1 MIRKDL
7 DMLSELCQFSR
18 SASRNHIV
26 FVKGNVESL
35 EYVDLGYELCS
46 KIEDILTDRRLSMK
60 AQDYLKSIIMSNI
73 HKDNDLG
80 EYIAIKNIGIL
91 FEPELNFSLE
101 ALFNSWSQNTLL
113 IVNIANGKVDNKRF
127 FLEDG
132 CPIQYS
138 VDLKDF
144 NYIMIK

>member
-7 DMLSELCQFSR
+7 DMLSKLCQFSR
-18 SASRNHIV
+18 SASRNHIA
-26 FVKGNVESL
+26 FVKGNVENL
-35 EYVDLGYELCS
+35 DYVDLGYELS
-46 KIEDILTDRRLSMK
+46 LKIEDILTDRRLSMK

-73 HKDNDLG
+73 HEDNDLG

-113 IVNIANGKVDNKRF
+113 IVDIANGKVDNKRF

>member
-7 DMLSELCQFSR
+7 DMLSKLSQFSR
-18 SASRNHIV
+18 SASRNHIA
-26 FVKGNVESL
+26 FVQGNVESL
-35 EYVDLGYELCS
+35 EYVDLGYELSS

-113 IVNIANGKVDNKRF
+113 IVDIANGKVDNKRF

-144 NYIMIK
+144 NYLIIQ

>member
-7 DMLSELCQFSR
+7 DMISELCQFSR

-26 FVKGNVESL
+26 FVKGNVENVRF
-35 EYVDLGYELCS
+35 VDLGYELSS
-46 KIEDILTDRRLSMK
+46 KIEDIQTDRRLSMK

-113 IVNIANGKVDNKRF
+113 IVDIANGKVDNKRF

-132 CPIQYS
+132 CPILYS

-144 NYIMIK
+144 NYLIIQ

>member
-1 MIRKDL
+1 MNTNDL
-7 DMLSELCQFSR
+7 DMLSELSQFSR
-18 SASRNHIV
+18 SASRNHIA
-26 FVKGNVESL
+26 FVKGNVENL
-35 EYVDLGYELCS
+35 DYVDLGYELS
-46 KIEDILTDRRLSMK
+46 LKIEDILTDRRLSMK

-113 IVNIANGKVDNKRF
+113 IVDIAKGKVDNKRF

-144 NYIMIK
+144 NYLIIQ

>member
-1 MIRKDL
+1 
-7 DMLSELCQFSR
+7 MLSELYQFSK
-18 SASRNHIV
+18 SPSRNHIA
-26 FVKGNVESL
+26 FVKGNAEGISF
-35 EYVDLGYELCS
+35 VDLGYELS
-46 KIEDILTDRRLSMK
+46 TKIEDILNDRRLSMK
-60 AQDYLKSIIMSNI
+60 AQDYLKGIISSNI
-73 HKDNDLG
+73 HHDNDLG

-101 ALFNSWSQNTLL
+101 AFFNSWSQNTLL
-113 IVNIANGKVDNKRF
+113 IVDIANGKVDNKRF

>member
-26 FVKGNVESL
+26 FVTGTVESL
-35 EYVDLGYELCS
+35 EYVDLGYELSS

-127 FLEDG
+127 LLEDG

-138 VDLKDF
+138 VNLKDF
-144 NYIMIK
+144 NYIMIQ

>member
-1 MIRKDL
+1 
-7 DMLSELCQFSR
+7 MLSELYQFSK
-18 SASRNHIV
+18 SPSRNHIA
-26 FVKGNVESL
+26 FVKGNVENL
-35 EYVDLGYELCS
+35 EYVDLGYELS
-46 KIEDILTDRRLSMK
+46 LKIEDILTDRRLSMK

-91 FEPELNFSLE
+91 FEPELNFSPE
-101 ALFNSWSQNTLL
+101 AFFNSWSQNTLL
-113 IVNIANGKVDNKRF
+113 IVDIANGKVDNKRF

-144 NYIMIK
+144 NYLIIQ